1 MDDSPKSDK
10 LPPDSETPQNCL
22 TTDFQHVSIGK
33 PQVFNQIV
41 VYPLLGTA
49 NGGPDYLT
57 LNTAMDRSALTVTEV
72 DEGGSVPELK
82 VKTESKLPIL
92 IIDGEELVGAKQNRV
107 VNTSILLGERDE
119 LTIPVSCT
127 EQGRWQYT
135 SSAFQ
140 KSATVLERKARAR
153 KSSSVHF
160 SLEES
165 EGHKSNQGE
174 VWDSISEVSLKA
186 CVNSPTSAM
195 KDVYENR
202 ENDLREAM
210 QQFAAVPEQMGLI
223 VEIDGKVV
231 GLDWLSQPHAYAELH
246 VKLVKNYVLDPLLEP
261 AKPKAKPSK
270 PKAKRFLEA
279 TLRAKG
285 NEFESPGRG
294 KDIRFKAR
302 QLAGSALVENDHTIH
317 AAFFKLETASA
328 EKHQMASLRQRRMR
342 FTDFDE

>member
-1 MDDSPKSDK
+1 LSSD
-10 LPPDSETPQNCL
+10 LGGL
-22 TTDFQHVSIGK
+22 RIGK

-41 VYPLLGTA
+41 IYPLLGA
-49 NGGPDYLT
+49 VNGGPDYLP
-57 LNTAMDRSALTVTEV
+57 LNTAMDRPAVTVTEV

-82 VKTESKLPIL
+82 VKTEPELPIL
-92 IIDGEELVGAKQNRV
+92 IIDGEELISAKQNRV

-135 SSAFQ
+135 SWAFQ

-153 KSSSVHF
+153 KSSSVNC

-165 EGHKSNQGE
+165 EGHKSNQGD
-174 VWDSISEVSLKA
+174 VWGSISEVSVKA

-202 ENDLREAM
+202 ENDLRNAM
-210 QQFAAVPEQMGLI
+210 QLFTAPPDQMDMI
-223 VEIDGKVV
+223 VEIDGKIV
-231 GLDWLSQPHAYAELH
+231 GLDWLSQPHAYTELND
-246 VKLVKNYVLDPLLEP
+246 KLVKSYVLDPLLEP
-261 AKPKAKPSK
+261 AK

-285 NEFESPGRG
+285 NEFESSGRG

-302 QLAGSALVENDHTIH
+302 QLACASPLRRLDQFRCEVGPPRVRSRFRRAL
-317 AAFFKLETASA
+317 TA
-328 EKHQMASLRQRRMR
+328 
-342 FTDFDE
+342 

>member
-1 MDDSPKSDK
+1 M
-10 LPPDSETPQNCL
+10 
-22 TTDFQHVSIGK
+22 
-33 PQVFNQIV
+33 
-41 VYPLLGTA
+41 
-49 NGGPDYLT
+49 
-57 LNTAMDRSALTVTEV
+57 
-72 DEGGSVPELK
+72 
-82 VKTESKLPIL
+82 
-92 IIDGEELVGAKQNRV
+92 

-127 EQGRWQYT
+127 EQGRWHYT

-153 KSSSVHF
+153 KSSSVHC
-160 SLEES
+160 SLEGA

-186 CVNSPTSAM
+186 CVESPTLAM

-210 QQFAAVPEQMGLI
+210 QQFASAPDQMGMI

-246 VKLVKNYVLDPLLEP
+246 DKLVKSYALDPLLEP
-261 AKPKAKPSK
+261 AKPSKPSK

-279 TLRAKG
+279 ILRAKG

-294 KDIRFKAR
+294 SDIRFKAR
-302 QLAGSALVENDHTIH
+302 QLAGSALVEDGHAIH
-317 AAFFKLETASA
+317 VAFFKLEPASA
-328 EKHQMASLRQRRMR
+328 GVHQMASLRQRRMR